1 MKTMTTLFISF
12 LTLFFSCNSSQLK
25 DGIYAEIET
34 NKGKIVVKL
43 EYQKTPITVANFI
56 SLAEGKNT
64 FVKPELKGKPYYD
77 GLKFHRVIKD
87 FMVQGGDP
95 EGSGSGGPGYKFKD
109 EITDLSHSKGG
120 ILSMANAGPETNG
133 SQFFITHRET
143 PWLDGKHTVFGEVI
157 EGMNVVNA
165 IEQNDVIKKI
175 TIVRKGSTAKLF
187 NAEKTFS
194 DYVQNQQKEKE
205 EQAALTQKIK
215 NEKVA
220 YFEDLK
226 KKASKSETGLLYHF
240 IKKGNGGGTPKEGEN
255 VFIHYAGYLENGE
268 LFDTS
273 YREVAEQY
281 LKKDQRK
288 ESSGG
293 YKPLNY
299 TFTKNQGGFIAGFSE
314 GLTKMSFGDK
324 IILFIPSYLGYGERG
339 AGGVIPPNANIVFEV
354 ELIKA
359 TPEEN
364 KK

>member
-1 MKTMTTLFISF
+1 MKAMTTLFIS
-12 LTLFFSCNSSQLK
+12 LLSLLFSCTSTPLN

-43 EYQKTPITVANFI
+43 EYQKTPVTVANFI

-143 PWLDGKHTVFGEVI
+143 PWLDGKHTVFGEVV

-165 IEQNDVIKKI
+165 IEQNDVIKKV
-175 TIVRKGSTAKLF
+175 TIIRKGAAAKLF

-205 EQAALTQKIK
+205 EQAALTQKIN
-215 NEKVA
+215 NEV
-220 YFEDLK
+220 
-226 KKASKSETGLLYHF
+226 T
-240 IKKGNGGGTPKEGEN
+240 
-255 VFIHYAGYLENGE
+255 V
-268 LFDTS
+268 
-273 YREVAEQY
+273 
-281 LKKDQRK
+281 
-288 ESSGG
+288 
-293 YKPLNY
+293 
-299 TFTKNQGGFIAGFSE
+299 
-314 GLTKMSFGDK
+314 
-324 IILFIPSYLGYGERG
+324 
-339 AGGVIPPNANIVFEV
+339 
-354 ELIKA
+354 
-359 TPEEN
+359 
-364 KK
+364 

>member
-1 MKTMTTLFISF
+1 MKAMTTLLISF
-12 LTLFFSCNSSQLK
+12 LTLFFSCTSQLK

-34 NKGKIVVKL
+34 NKGKIIAKL
-43 EYQKTPITVANFI
+43 EYEKTPITVANFI

-64 FVKPELKGKPYYD
+64 FVKAELKGKHYYD

-87 FMVQGGDP
+87 FMIQGGDP
-95 EGSGSGGPGYKFKD
+95 EGTGAGGPGYKFKD
-109 EITDLSHSKGG
+109 EITDLTHSKGG

-143 PWLDGKHTVFGEVI
+143 PWLDGKHTVFGEVV

-165 IEQNDVIKKI
+165 IEQNDVIKKV
-175 TIVRKGSTAKLF
+175 TIIRKGSAAKLF

-205 EQAALTQKIK
+205 QQAALTKKIK
-215 NEKVA
+215 DDKVA

-226 KKASKSETGLLYHF
+226 KKATKSETGLLYHF
-240 IKKGNGGGTPKEGEN
+240 INKGNGGVPAEGEN
-255 VFIHYAGYLENGE
+255 VLIHYAGYLENGE

-288 ESSGG
+288 EMGGG
-293 YKPLNY
+293 YKPLKY

-314 GLTKMSFGDK
+314 GLTKMTFGDK

-339 AGGVIPPNANIVFEV
+339 AGGVIPPNANIIFEV

-359 TPEEN
+359 TPEET